1 MTEVIRP
8 IAPEVL
14 QAHMQHLEGVRPRKG
29 MHLRCP
35 TIVAD
40 AYQMVRVFEV
50 YVGHGLATIELLTPS
65 GASGKIVLAE
75 TEALL
80 W

>member
-1 MTEVIRP
+1 MTDIVRP
-8 IAPEVL
+8 IAAEVL
-14 QAHMQHLEGVRPRKG
+14 QAHMAHLDGSRPRKG

-35 TIVAD
+35 TVVAD
-40 AYQMVRVFEV
+40 AYQMVRVLEV
-50 YVGHGLATIELLTPS
+50 YVGHGLATIELLTPA
-65 GASGKIVLAE
+65 GAGGKIVLAE